1 MRRTFL
7 RALRSVKARGAQ
19 TRCCHQEF
27 PGRRG
32 RIYGGAN
39 AGICFLRILTMLG
52 GGVMDVVIVMDVID
66 VVIVI
71 IVIIVINV
79 INDFGV
85 IDDFDGEA
93 RG

>member
-1 MRRTFL
+1 M
-7 RALRSVKARGAQ
+7 
-19 TRCCHQEF
+19 
-27 PGRRG
+27 
-32 RIYGGAN
+32 GGYCRDLLFKDFN
-39 AGICFLRILTMLG
+39 TVG
-52 GGVMDVVIVMDVID
+52 GGVGVVGVINVID

>member
-1 MRRTFL
+1 M
-7 RALRSVKARGAQ
+7 
-19 TRCCHQEF
+19 
-27 PGRRG
+27 
-32 RIYGGAN
+32 
-39 AGICFLRILTMLG
+39 
-52 GGVMDVVIVMDVID
+52 D

-71 IVIIVINV
+71 IVINVINV